1 MNVRKSNGSLEEFS
15 REKVKNGIC
24 GAFET
29 AGEEC
34 DELILETIA
43 KNLFLY
49 DEISSAEIRRQVED
63 ALMSFNKKVA
73 KAYSQKYA
81 DRLPRQ
87 KKQDFIKAY
96 IKASIV
102 KKASLNHSRYNINI
116 KNVTTID
123 YDEIGVFWTF

>member
-1 MNVRKSNGSLEEFS
+1 MNVRKSDGSLEEFNK
-15 REKVKNGIC
+15 EKVKSGIC

-43 KNLFLY
+43 SNLYLY

-73 KAYSQKYA
+73 NAITSLEMSKKYTKSESTK
-81 DRLPRQ
+81 DTLNSICNTL
-87 KKQDFIKAY
+87 KQ
-96 IKASIV
+96 
-102 KKASLNHSRYNINI
+102 LLR
-116 KNVTTID
+116 
-123 YDEIGVFWTF
+123 